1 MESVREYVDIPLGI
15 ADFPKEITNVPKS
28 WRKEIG
34 IVVSDVAFEKGGHF
48 AAWER
53 PGDLAGQLG
62 EMFGKGGGAEEV
74 VKKAGW
80 SG

>member
-1 MESVREYVDIPLGI
+1 MDVPLGI
-15 ADFPKEITNVPKS
+15 ADFPKEVANAPKS
-28 WRKEIG
+28 WRKG
-34 IVVSDVAFEKGGHF
+34 LGNVVTDVSFEKGGHF

-74 VKKAGW
+74 YKTLGAKL
-80 SG
+80 